1 MEYNKLKILND
12 ELNEKIEELNE
23 KIEELK
29 KETKEYSNE
38 LDKLYN
44 SNPQKMIKT
53 FEEINSEKKGLEQ
66 KIIVLEKEKKN

>member
-1 MEYNKLKILND
+1 MK
-12 ELNEKIEELNE
+12 KIEELNE

-44 SNPQKMIKT
+44 SNPQQMIST
-53 FEEINSEKKGLEQ
+53 FEEINNEKKG
-66 KIIVLEKEKKN
+66 

>member
-1 MEYNKLKILND
+1 MND

-29 KETKEYSNE
+29 KELQQYSDE
-38 LDKLYN
+38 LDKLYS

-53 FEEINSEKKGLEQ
+53 FEETNNEKKRTRTKNNGIR
-66 KIIVLEKEKKN
+66 KRKKRTRTKNK